1 MTGRLM
7 LEHKRI
13 QYRRIDLLPAVHKPT
28 LRLLGFAGTTVP
40 ALRLEGRRIQNT
52 LESRTRSSSYTPRRR
67 CPTTAPERT
76 AVEDAERWG
85 ESVLQPIPRRLS
97 WWAFSRDRNSL
108 GSFAQGARLHV
119 PLALALRIRHR
130 SSPSSGASTAPAT
143 LAVRADLAA
152 LPEHLDHVDALIEAG
167 TLGTNPPNA
176 ADYQIATS
184 VRLLFA
190 LTTSVRHSSADR
202 PPSTLTASCRTSPAA
217 FHPLFK
223 LNGCRPRDRPLTA
236 ELVTRRRS
244 AAVLSPNFHNQERVG
259 SEPGSFA

>member
-1 MTGRLM
+1 MTATTLYVVPGSHPSMTGRLM

-13 QYRRIDLLPAVHKPT
+13 RYRRVDLLPAVHKPT

-40 ALRLEGRRIQNT
+40 ALRLEGRRIQST
-52 LESRTRSSSYTPRRR
+52 LEISRALEQLYPEAPLF
-67 CPTTAPERT
+67 PTTAPERA

-108 GSFAQGARLHV
+108 GSFAQGARLRV
-119 PLALALRIRHR
+119 PLALALR
-130 SSPSSGASTAPAT
+130 TAAPIVAIERRLNRAT
-143 LAVRADLAA
+143 NAAVRADLAA

-184 VRLLFA
+184 VRLLLCFED
-190 LTTSVRHSSADR
+190 LRE
-202 PPSTLTASCRTSPAA
+202 TLEPRPAA
-217 FHPLFK
+217 IHAHRIVPDFPGRIPPAIQAEWLPTA
-223 LNGCRPRDRPLTA
+223 RPAPNRGAGHAPAEDR
-236 ELVTRRRS
+236 S
-244 AAVLSPNFHNQERVG
+244 S
-259 SEPGSFA
+259 